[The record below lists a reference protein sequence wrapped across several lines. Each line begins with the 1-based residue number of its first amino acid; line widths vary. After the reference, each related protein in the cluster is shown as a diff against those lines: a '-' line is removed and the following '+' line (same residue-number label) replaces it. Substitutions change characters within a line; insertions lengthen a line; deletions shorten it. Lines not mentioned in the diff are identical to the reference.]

1 MTKKKKSLREE
12 YKELLPIDN
21 QDYTDAK
28 KYYEEYLEIFD
39 GIIKCKSKASL
50 KKLKDTIIKQSP
62 WKQAIKKSKKS
73 LYRGVA
79 DSDRK
84 IVLPLLKEEIQILNK
99 ENLND
104 LEKISKEVS
113 SKKIKIGATPA
124 ENFFAFLFRDF
135 EQAFDGNF
143 ENPRVIFL
151 GINPKIEKLDHE
163 DYKLEDRFLEPFNK
177 KRPVLMNTN
186 ENKDYYF
193 KDGGFFFSTFKS
205 KDEKIK
211 TEFINR
217 VSDETEITP
226 FAFWEFYPY
235 ATMSQKNWYKE
246 IKIRNGKIKKY
257 FEWSLVLPSQI
268 WLLCL
273 LSYAIKKAQFENTE
287 LILYCTKKNA
297 TFIENTMIPLVDVW
311 ELDKYNKICVLT
323 NKGQNRVFSKGN
335 IMSYPFPKIPSFIK
349 RKTNKDFFTSVW
361 GVEGKS

>member
-1 MTKKKKSLREE
+1 MSNEIGNLKEK
-12 YKELLPIDN
+12 YKDLLPIDD

-84 IVLPLLKEEIQILNK
+84 IVLPLLKEEIHILNK

-193 KDGGFFFSTFKS
+193 KDGGFFFFN
-205 KDEKIK
+205 I
-211 TEFINR
+211 
-217 VSDETEITP
+217 
-226 FAFWEFYPY
+226 
-235 ATMSQKNWYKE
+235 QK
-246 IKIRNGKIKKY
+246 
-257 FEWSLVLPSQI
+257 
-268 WLLCL
+268 
-273 LSYAIKKAQFENTE
+273 
-287 LILYCTKKNA
+287 
-297 TFIENTMIPLVDVW
+297 
-311 ELDKYNKICVLT
+311 
-323 NKGQNRVFSKGN
+323 
-335 IMSYPFPKIPSFIK
+335 
-349 RKTNKDFFTSVW
+349 
-361 GVEGKS
+361 